1 MSPASTDARRTKELV
16 AAWART
22 YGAGQ
27 PPPQQLGA
35 VAPPGTANR
44 SEADALA
51 AWRRWHD
58 PGQDSR
64 FSNGEWCWYAVIER
78 ARVETLARRHL
89 PGMSSNL
96 NQPST
101 TAPGD
106 SAMAALYHAARSVF
120 EENEP
125 SEEACTGS
133 ILEQPSL
140 PSASSPLWL
149 ARLLTPWR
157 SPDDSASTA
166 GEPTLQDSDIVKAL
180 MTASRHLEDVSAFSE
195 TLTSLVKRL
204 AAYYTNTTHD
214 QLTLHSEAVS
224 EPTEEDPYAEEDVEG
239 TPIATQEA
247 ADEQAERDDRE
258 QGYAVYS
265 RAWDEQQPASFW
277 YRNEDAAALKSLDV
291 LDRRRVKQLAHR
303 LQRRLM
309 AARLR
314 HWSFDQDEG
323 RLDSRRLAR
332 LIGDNPSQRIF
343 RTENQAP
350 VPEACVTLL
359 VDQSGSMRGQRRRMA
374 AIVID
379 LAVHTLELCQIRCE
393 VLGFTT
399 RFNANN
405 PLVRQWQQNGS
416 PDTPGRL
423 NAIRHIIYKTPEQP
437 WRRARSHLGLLL
449 RDELGNENIDGE
461 ALYWA
466 AKRLIRQPQPRKVLI
481 VLSDGAPYDK
491 ATAQANGRAFLEQ
504 HLRHV
509 IHEIDHSPITLA
521 AIGTGQDVA
530 RFYRQALTVRRPEAI
545 AETLFERL
553 GDLLTQAMPDES
565 RP

>member
-1 MSPASTDARRTKELV
+1 M
-16 AAWART
+16 AWTRT
-22 YGAGQ
+22 YGVG
-27 PPPQQLGA
+27 PPPLQQLGI
-35 VAPPGTANR
+35 VAPPDTASR

-64 FSNGEWCWYAVIER
+64 FSTAEWCWYAVIER
-78 ARVETLARRHL
+78 ARVETLAQRHL
-89 PGMSSNL
+89 PGMASNL
-96 NQPST
+96 IHPDT
-101 TAPGD
+101 TAPSD
-106 SAMAALYHAARSVF
+106 SAMAALYHAARNAFS
-120 EENEP
+120 
-125 SEEACTGS
+125 AKAHTAS
-133 ILEQPSL
+133 ILEQPCI
-140 PSASSPLWL
+140 PSASHSTWL

-157 SPDDSASTA
+157 LHGVSAVTA
-166 GEPTLQDSDIVKAL
+166 REPTLQDSEILEAL
-180 MTASRHLEDVSAFSE
+180 GIASRHLKDSNTFSE
-195 TLTSLVKRL
+195 TVASLVKRL
-204 AAYYTNTTHD
+204 AAYYSGTTHD
-214 QLTLHSEAVS
+214 QLTLQSDAVS
-224 EPTEEDPYAEEDVEG
+224 ELPEEDPCAEEEAEG
-239 TPIATQEA
+239 MPMVAQEA
-247 ADEQAERDDRE
+247 ADELAGRDDNL

-277 YRNEDAAALKSLDV
+277 YRSEDAAVLKSLDV
-291 LDRRRVKQLAHR
+291 LDRRRVRQLAHR

-323 RLDSRRLAR
+323 RLDSRRLSR

-343 RTENQAP
+343 RTENEAP

-405 PLVRQWQQNGS
+405 PLARQWHQNGS
-416 PDTPGRL
+416 PHAPGRL

-437 WRRARSHLGLLL
+437 WRRARPQLGLLL
-449 RDELGNENIDGE
+449 RDELGHENIDGE
-461 ALYWA
+461 ALFWA
-466 AKRLIRQPQPRKVLI
+466 AKRLIRQPQPRKILM
-481 VLSDGAPYDK
+481 VLSDGAPFDK
-491 ATAQANGRAFLEQ
+491 ATAQANGRVFLEQ
-504 HLRHV
+504 HLRQV
-509 IHEIDHSPITLA
+509 IHEIDNSPITLV

-530 RFYRQALTVRRPEAI
+530 RFYRHALTVRRPEAI

-553 GDLLTQAMPDES
+553 GDLLTQAKPDES
-565 RP
+565 CP